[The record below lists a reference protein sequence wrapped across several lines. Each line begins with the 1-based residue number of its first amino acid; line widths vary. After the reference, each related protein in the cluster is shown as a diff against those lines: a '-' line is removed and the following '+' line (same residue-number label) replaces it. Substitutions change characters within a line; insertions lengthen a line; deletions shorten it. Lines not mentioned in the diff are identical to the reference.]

1 MTERVLSTREL
12 NRALLA
18 RQLLLERGRCSLPK
32 ALERIGGIQAQYA
45 PSMYIGLWSRLEGFE
60 REQLTRALG
69 RRRVVQGTLL
79 RSTIHLVSP
88 ADWWTFAAAIRGPRR
103 ESWLRYHRGDPSA
116 ATLASAARKVRSRLA
131 EGPLNRAE
139 LQQLVG
145 MGAVGTNAM
154 SHWLDLVRVPPSGT
168 WERRRAD
175 LFADAE
181 TWIGPNPKPDELD
194 ARAELAR
201 SYLRGFGPARVGEI
215 ADWAGL
221 GLRQVTAALKR
232 FELRRFRVRGRR
244 RARRSAA
251 PTAARPRDA
260 GSGPL
265 PPGLGRDPA
274 RARPPHPDPSRG
286 LPLAGLQREDATLA
300 ADLPRRRGGRRQ
312 LAPREGA
319 DPAAAVSPP
328 RPGHAPS
335 ARRGGGTTG
344 HILWLSDLAASG
356 RRSAP

>member
-32 ALERIGGIQAQYA
+32 ALERIGGIQAQYV
-45 PSMYIGLWSRLEGFE
+45 PSMYLGLWSRLEGFE
-60 REQLTRALG
+60 REQLTRALE

-116 ATLASAARKVRSRLA
+116 ATLASTARKVRSRLA

-181 TWIGPNPKPDELD
+181 TWIGPDPKPDELD

-221 GLRQVTAALKR
+221 GLRQVTAALER
-232 FELRRFRVRGRR
+232 FELRRFRAEDGAELVDL
-244 RARRSAA
+244 
-251 PTAARPRDA
+251 PRQ
-260 GSGPL
+260 PL
-265 PPGLGRDPA
+265 PDPGTPA
-274 RARPPHPDPSRG
+274 PVRY
-286 LPLAGLQREDATLA
+286 LPVWDATLLA
-300 ADLPRRRGGRRQ
+300 HARRTQILPEAFRSRVFNVKTPHSLPTFLVDGAVAGSWRHEKGRIRLQPFRR
-312 LAPREGA
+312 L
-319 DPAAAVSPP
+319 DPATRRALDEEAA
-328 RPGHAPS
+328 R
-335 ARRGGGTTG
+335 
-344 HILWLSDLAASG
+344 LAIFHG
-356 RRSAP
+356 